1 MTVSTQ
7 GSVLI
12 TGASS
17 GIGKTCALMLDRSGY
32 RVFAGV
38 RKIEAGEAL
47 KKESSGNLVPVIL
60 DITDQNQIAAAVK
73 TVEGLLGTES
83 GLSGLVN
90 NAGIGVVGPME
101 FIPLDHLRE
110 QIDVNFIGHVAVTQ
124 AFMPL
129 IRKGCGRVINIGSG
143 SGRIA
148 LPFLGPYA
156 AAKYALEAVTDALR
170 RELQPWGI
178 PVVIIEPG
186 AVKTPIF
193 EKGELGAEKILS
205 EMPVQAR
212 DYYSKRFHISEKIA
226 MKAVKR
232 AIKPEVVARV
242 VLEALRA
249 RRPRTR
255 YAVGPDAAMAVIGSF
270 LPDRFIDWC
279 LVRVR
284 RSMGGE

>member
-1 MTVSTQ
+1 MTNSNQ

-17 GIGKTCALMLDRSGY
+17 GIGKACALMLDRSGY

-38 RKIEAGEAL
+38 RKIEAGESL
-47 KKESSGNLVPVIL
+47 KKESSGNLVPVII
-60 DITDQNQIAAAVK
+60 DITDPAQIAAAVK
-73 TVEGLLGTES
+73 TVENELGPDA

-90 NAGIGVVGPME
+90 NAGIGVAGPME
-101 FIPLDHLRE
+101 FIPLDDLRR
-110 QIDVNFIGHVAVTQ
+110 QIEVNLVGHVAMTQ

-129 IRKGCGRVINIGSG
+129 IRKGRGRIVNIGSG

-170 RELQPWGI
+170 RELKPWNI

-186 AVKTPIF
+186 TVKTPII
-193 EKGELGAEKILS
+193 EKGDQEADRMLA
-205 EMPVQAR
+205 EMPAQAR
-212 DYYSKRFHISEKIA
+212 EFYSEEFRAGRMIA
-226 MKAVKR
+226 KKAVR
-232 AIKPEVVARV
+232 HAIMPDAVARV
-242 VLEALRA
+242 VLEALQA

-255 YAVGPDAAMAVIGSF
+255 YAVGPDAAMAVVGSF
-270 LPDRFIDWC
+270 LPDRLIDWC
-279 LVRVR
+279 LVRAR
-284 RSMGGE
+284 RSMGSE